1 MSTARASHAL
11 LTCPDCGGILEPSR
25 PVWSATI
32 DVAAALDARNPEPAA
47 WRCLICGYYEPIDR
61 PDEAQGGALEGIE
74 RGAADSRRP
83 ES

>member
-47 WRCLICGYYEPIDR
+47 C
-61 PDEAQGGALEGIE
+61 
-74 RGAADSRRP
+74 AA
-83 ES
+83 